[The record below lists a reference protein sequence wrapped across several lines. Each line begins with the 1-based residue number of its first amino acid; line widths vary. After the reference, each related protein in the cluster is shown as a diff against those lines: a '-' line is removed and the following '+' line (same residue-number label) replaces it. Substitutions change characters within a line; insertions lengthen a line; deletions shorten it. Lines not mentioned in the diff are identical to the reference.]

1 MSDDMYAK
9 RRRAAFLTFSD
20 LSHGGLIDALW
31 EIDESLNS
39 ERVLDVIRVVDKI
52 AKAQQISL
60 HDTKLLYAALFAAL
74 KKHDDELPPDPW
86 PMMAAERPDRARSSK
101 RAVKPVAQSLR
112 VEPGVGVV
120 MPPMPPAPLA
130 SPPPLPSPPPPSGGQ
145 MWEFVD
151 IA

>member
-1 MSDDMYAK
+1 MIDDMYAK
-9 RRRAAFLTFSD
+9 RRRAAFLDFGN

-31 EIDESLNS
+31 DIDEGLNS

-60 HDTKLLYAALFAAL
+60 HDTKLLYATLFAAL
-74 KKHDDELPPDPW
+74 KKSDDELPPDPW

-101 RAVKPVAQSLR
+101 RAVKPVAQPLR

-120 MPPMPPAPLA
+120 MPPMPAPVA
-130 SPPPLPSPPPPSGGQ
+130 SPPPPPLSGGQ